1 MKLAHIVFLS
11 SLISLTA
18 NVLAGEVEY
27 QVCQSLAAL
36 YGHNVTPQNLPSNC
50 RNETLANSSLLA
62 RMQNSDG
69 SRMIYAANHMLYV
82 DHIEEGQVVKTQL
95 LTGENAKVGEV
106 LSLELDEEH
115 QHLFV
120 LSRHQDGAAF
130 SHYDLNFIGNTAP
143 LRSFKSSD
151 LLGVVSF
158 RINLENKEIYLI
170 DQAQLAIKVY
180 NLYADPYGPKPEHRT
195 TMLRSIQ
202 GEQTQI
208 LAPVDLALSEEEI
221 FLLESDR
228 VQVFARSAQGNIT
241 PTRSIA
247 GVNTGLFNAK
257 MINLD
262 LDRQE
267 VIITNGDKKNLRF
280 NLSAH
285 GDIAPKK

>member
-1 MKLAHIVFLS
+1 MKLARVVFLS
-11 SLISLTA
+11 SLITLSA

-27 QVCQSLAAL
+27 QVCQNLAPL
-36 YGHNVTPQNLPSNC
+36 YGHNITPQTLPSNC
-50 RNETLANSSLLA
+50 RREALAHSPLLA
-62 RMQNSDG
+62 QMQNSDG
-69 SRMIYAANHMLYV
+69 SRMIYGANQMLYV
-82 DHIEEGQVVKTQL
+82 DHIEDGQVTKTDL
-95 LTGENAKVGEV
+95 LAGENAKLGEV
-106 LSLELDEEH
+106 LSVELDEEQ

-130 SHYDLNFIGNTAP
+130 SHYDMKFLGNTAP

-158 RINLENKEIYLI
+158 RINLENKEIYLL

-195 TMLRSIQ
+195 AMLRSIQ

-247 GVNTGLFNAK
+247 GANTGLFNAK

-267 VIITNGDKKNLRF
+267 VIITNGDKQNLRF
-280 NLSAH
+280 SLSAH